1 MIRSSLKFFL
11 ASFLIC
17 MLSACGGGGG
27 GGDASYG
34 GSNGGG
40 TTDTTNSLPTITNS
54 VTLFSVRENET
65 DAFAVLASD
74 SDGDSLEYSLS
85 GGADVALFAI
95 DTAGNVT
102 FNMAPDFESPNDTN
116 ADNEY
121 ELEITVSDGTGSTTS
136 GFTVTVTNDTSED
149 TDNAQVDGVLIRDGY
164 VQSAT
169 VCIPVTDAE
178 GSETCAGAT
187 YTTTTNLDGSFSLEY
202 SEAGNGDSVRL
213 LAVEGFNAV
222 TGDSDAFAMTLND
235 AVVDQNIVISPLST
249 LLSKDSRFTFNSLKE
264 KLGIDSNFMIRFD
277 DPYQSPNDSTS
288 NKASVVN
295 TQLLILY
302 ETLSELQTLSGLTGD
317 LTAVA
322 TINEAIFN
330 REASSETSLGDTTL
344 VREIMLNLDLP
355 DYTLTNEQLEN
366 LSGGLSSFLQK
377 IYVNANNEQAYFAVA
392 ARDYLLPT
400 LKDILDNSF
409 DSSEVDQLTFETL
422 QWVTQ
427 KTARTDLQDVENF
440 ATTTYS
446 VGNSGSAYYTIDG
459 INADTNPHVIY
470 ARVGDTIVF
479 ESSGSSVFA
488 SHPFEISTSQNDTQG
503 TNNIGSTQGWNQAT
517 HTLTISENTPKT
529 LYPHCGVHAG
539 MYTNGKIEVVTA
551 YDQAS
556 IDITAA
562 TSELEVAG
570 TVSVGPYIGASGNT
584 HTVYL
589 RAADAGSDYHTHEFR
604 ELPGI
609 TFYMPAGQ
617 GYHGATES
625 SGKIKFKTKSHF

>member
-17 MLSACGGGGG
+17 MLSACGGGG

>member
-1 MIRSSLKFFL
+1 M
-11 ASFLIC
+11 
-17 MLSACGGGGG
+17 
-27 GGDASYG
+27 
-34 GSNGGG
+34 
-40 TTDTTNSLPTITNS
+40 
-54 VTLFSVRENET
+54 T
-65 DAFAVLASD
+65 DAA
-74 SDGDSLEYSLS
+74 
-85 GGADVALFAI
+85 
-95 DTAGNVT
+95 
-102 FNMAPDFESPNDTN
+102 
-116 ADNEY
+116 
-121 ELEITVSDGTGSTTS
+121 
-136 GFTVTVTNDTSED
+136 
-149 TDNAQVDGVLIRDGY
+149 
-164 VQSAT
+164 
-169 VCIPVTDAE
+169 
-178 GSETCAGAT
+178 GSETCVGAT
-187 YTTTTNLDGSFSLEY
+187 YTTMTNLDGSFSLEH
-202 SEAGNGDSVRL
+202 SGAASGGSVRL

-235 AVVDQNIVISPLST
+235 AVLDQNIVISPLST

-277 DPYQSPNDSTS
+277 DPYQSPNDSSS
-288 NKASVVN
+288 NKAAVVN

-302 ETLSELQTLSGLTGD
+302 ETLSQLQTLSGLTGD
-317 LTAVA
+317 LTAVT

-409 DSSEVDQLTFETL
+409 DSSELDQLIFETL
-422 QWVTQ
+422 QWVTE
-427 KTARTDLQDVENF
+427 KTARTNFQEVENF

-446 VGNSGSAYYTIDG
+446 VGNSGSAYYTIDS

-479 ESSGSSVFA
+479 EPSGSSVFV

-503 TNNIGSTQGWNQAT
+503 TNNIGSTQGWNQAN

-529 LYPHCGVHAG
+529 LYPHCGVHTG

-556 IDITAA
+556 VDITAA
-562 TSELEVAG
+562 TSELEVTG
-570 TVSVGPYIGASGNT
+570 TVSVGPYKGASGNT

-589 RAADAGSDYHTHEFR
+589 RAADAGSDYHAHEFR
-604 ELPGI
+604 ELSGI

-625 SGKIKFKTKSHF
+625 SGKLKFKTKSHF